1 MNKIKDSLLFQI
13 KQIVFGVQD
22 GLVTTV
28 ILTTTLASV
37 SNNSILIISAITA
50 GIGGAI
56 SMATGTYL
64 GAKSQKDVLK
74 VKANSAEERAL
85 LIIKE
90 EFRGKGVKENDIK
103 NFSSLFSKY
112 PEIEKELASNIALGV
127 DLNRAPSP
135 ITDAT
140 FMGVSFL
147 IGAIIPSLPYII
159 LGESFTTIVIS
170 VILVAATLFAIGTF
184 KTVEKGESKTKN
196 GFEIML
202 IGMVAAI
209 LGFLI
214 GKIANG

>member
-1 MNKIKDSLLFQI
+1 M
-13 KQIVFGVQD
+13 
-22 GLVTTV
+22 
-28 ILTTTLASV
+28 
-37 SNNSILIISAITA
+37 LII
-50 GIGGAI
+50 
-56 SMATGTYL
+56 
-64 GAKSQKDVLK
+64 Q
-74 VKANSAEERAL
+74 
-85 LIIKE
+85 E

-112 PEIEKELASNIALGV
+112 PEMEKDLASNIALGV

-184 KTVEKGESKTKN
+184 KTVEKGESKIKN

-202 IGMVAAI
+202 IGMVAAV